1 MPPLTLPNVS
11 SRYGAPMGR
20 RESLP
25 ADPAA
30 PIKLRLVHVPFVDL
44 CYDRGGAYWG
54 MPANLYHAQ
63 SVEAV
68 AMSPDWMGENEPH
81 AAVLF
86 VRASSHRDAKE
97 KIRARVPGARF
108 FR

>member
-1 MPPLTLPNVS
+1 MQPLTLPDVS
-11 SRYGAPMGR
+11 CRYGAPMGR
-20 RESLP
+20 GEWLP

-30 PIKLRLVHVPFVDL
+30 PIKLRLVRVPFVDG

-68 AMSPDWMGENEPH
+68 PTAPDWLGGDEPH
-81 AAVLF
+81 EIVLF
-86 VRASSHRDAKE
+86 VRARDREDAKE

-108 FR
+108 YR